1 MKLSTCPGASVRNNS
16 IRISPPFSSV
26 TTASGAFACA
36 AGAGCAGFGACARAG
51 VVPARIAA
59 ASASRRL
66 VIGEVSG
73 TRAQST
79 LYLTI
84 YSTIHAVHASHD
96 PRRQPEPGQ
105 HDQSDDE
112 HHEPDVGRPEHPE
125 PPLALQGRTRRDR
138 RVAPTGEQANDDAPQ
153 ATLLLRLEPHELEA
167 HPVRAHR
174 PDDGLLHLDGRL
186 ASDQVELDAHGGALD
201 EPRRSLHREALE
213 RELRRLARRA
223 RVAGPEHDRRA
234 DGDRKSTRLNS
245 SHDQISYAVFCLK
258 KKTKPNVTME
268 RWRPAS
274 DRSATPPSATR
285 WKTKL
290 PNPRS
295 RSVAESPAT

>member
-73 TRAQST
+73 TRAHST

-84 YSTIHAVHASHD
+84 YAVHASHD

-112 HHEPDVGRPEHPE
+112 HH
-125 PPLALQGRTRRDR
+125 
-138 RVAPTGEQANDDAPQ
+138 
-153 ATLLLRLEPHELEA
+153 
-167 HPVRAHR
+167 
-174 PDDGLLHLDGRL
+174 
-186 ASDQVELDAHGGALD
+186 
-201 EPRRSLHREALE
+201 
-213 RELRRLARRA
+213 
-223 RVAGPEHDRRA
+223 
-234 DGDRKSTRLNS
+234 
-245 SHDQISYAVFCLK
+245 
-258 KKTKPNVTME
+258 
-268 RWRPAS
+268 
-274 DRSATPPSATR
+274 
-285 WKTKL
+285 
-290 PNPRS
+290 
-295 RSVAESPAT
+295 

>member
-16 IRISPPFSSV
+16 IRISPPLSSV

-73 TRAQST
+73 TRAHST

-105 HDQSDDE
+105 HDQGDDE

-167 HPVRAHR
+167 HPVGAHR
-174 PDDGLLHLDGRL
+174 PDDGLLHLDWRL
-186 ASDQVELDAHGGALD
+186 ASDEVELDAHLGALD

-213 RELRRLARRA
+213 RELRRRSEERR
-223 RVAGPEHDRRA
+223 VGKE
-234 DGDRKSTRLNS
+234 
-245 SHDQISYAVFCLK
+245 C
-258 KKTKPNVTME
+258 
-268 RWRPAS
+268 
-274 DRSATPPSATR
+274 
-285 WKTKL
+285 
-290 PNPRS
+290 RS
-295 RSVAESPAT
+295 RWSPYH